1 MRIACPLT
9 AFALKGLHLRGKAG
23 TLHPDRD
30 MLSAN
35 LTEHPQEYL
44 IPTGLSVLCF
54 LYYMFFL
61 LKHGEM
67 FYRGSDAVTNTAYAV
82 TMFNKVYQGGWTV
95 PKPVHMLL
103 FGCVYWITRD
113 LWFVNLVFVL
123 STVLTVFVGCW
134 LILRYYRA
142 AIGCIAFCAFM
153 MTMPAVFLTTM
164 AGGAGCINTL
174 FLLLA
179 VVCVERTG
187 GTAYRILAIVFLCLA
202 NLTRPDSWPS
212 SYLII
217 LLIVAPKLIRWNG
230 SRLHKSD
237 LLFLI
242 PLAMPLI
249 WMLIDWAVF
258 ADPLY
263 SMKTAQTFAIEVAEG
278 KSVGQGLEVDG
289 FAAYPTLIKR
299 AFFDT
304 FTLSSWFSLRTAL
317 LIVLGLAGVVV
328 MLHKR
333 PRLLILLACPLLGS
347 TLFYLIT
354 SLREMVFR
362 FGYLYYNWVLVAVT
376 ISVGFSS
383 LFSLT
388 RRIRCPYV
396 NRFIPVGLACLV
408 LWFLSARPYEERVM
422 HCTIPKLKNWAAIS
436 KRTAPAIESIAD
448 DVKETGGNPVVIT
461 ANPVP
466 GSRIALKLL
475 TGENIFLADRLARR
489 EKQGHEVHVPNLE
502 GRTVYFAAPEKAQT
516 VVNSF
521 LRRLVSK
528 SKEKE
533 AIYRKEGLLVVKCIY

>member
-1 MRIACPLT
+1 
-9 AFALKGLHLRGKAG
+9 
-23 TLHPDRD
+23 

-35 LTEHPQEYL
+35 LTEHPKEYL
-44 IPTGLSVLCF
+44 IPIGLSVVCF
-54 LYYMFFL
+54 FYYMFFL

-95 PKPVHMLL
+95 PKPVHMLV

-123 STVLTVFVGCW
+123 STALTVFVGCW

-142 AIGCIAFCAFM
+142 TIGCIAFCGFM
-153 MTMPAVFLTTM
+153 MTIPTVFFTTM

-187 GTAYRILAIVFLCLA
+187 EMAYRILSIVFLCLA

-212 SYLII
+212 TYFII
-217 LLIVAPKLIRWNG
+217 LVIVAPKLIRWNE
-230 SRLHKSD
+230 SKLNKSD

-242 PLAMPLI
+242 PMGMPLI

-263 SMKTAQTFAIEVAEG
+263 SMKTAQAFVIEVAEG
-278 KSVGQGLEVDG
+278 RSVSQGLKVDG
-289 FAAYPTLIKR
+289 VAAYPALIEK

-304 FTLSSWFSLRTAL
+304 FTLSSWFSFRTAFL
-317 LIVLGLAGVVV
+317 VVLGVAGVGV
-328 MLHKR
+328 MFHKR
-333 PRLLILLACPLLGS
+333 PRLLILLACPFLGS
-347 TLFYLIT
+347 ILFYLIA
-354 SLREMVFR
+354 SLREMLFR
-362 FGYLYYNWVLVAVT
+362 FGFLYYNWVVVAVT
-376 ISVGFSS
+376 ISVGLSS
-383 LFSLT
+383 LCGLT
-388 RRIRCPYV
+388 RRIRYPYV
-396 NRFIPVGLACLV
+396 KRFIQVGFACLG
-408 LWFLSARPYEERVM
+408 LWFLAAGPYEEKVM
-422 HCTIPKLKNWAAIS
+422 HCMIPELKNWAAIS
-436 KRTAPAIESIAD
+436 KRTAPAIESIVD
-448 DVKETGGNPVVIT
+448 DVKGTHGNPVVIT

-466 GSRIALKLL
+466 GNRIALRLF

-489 EKQGHEVHVPNLE
+489 ENQGHEVHLPSLE
-502 GRTVYFAAPEKAQT
+502 GRTVYVAAPEPSHAT
-516 VVNSF
+516 VGSF
-521 LRRLVSK
+521 LRRLVLK

-533 AIYRKEGLLVVKCIY
+533 LIYSKEGLVVIKCTY